1 MIRQLGRF
9 ASVGVAATLLH
20 VATALTASR
29 LGLSPHSANGAGFAA
44 ALALSYFGHGHYT
57 FGSEVEHRRHGPRFL
72 ATASLGLA
80 LSAAITQIITVW
92 LGAPLALAMGVVA
105 LAVPGATFLL
115 CKMWVFAPPQP
126 GGP

>member
-1 MIRQLGRF
+1 MIRLLGRF
-9 ASVGVAATLLH
+9 ASVGVAATLMH
-20 VATALTASR
+20 VATALAAAR
-29 LGLSPHSANGAGFAA
+29 LGLGPQSANGAGFAA

-57 FGSEVEHRRHGPRFL
+57 FGADVEHRRHGPRFL

-80 LSAAITQIITVW
+80 LSATITQVVAVW

-105 LAVPGATFLL
+105 VAVPGATFLL
-115 CKMWVFAPPQP
+115 CKLWVFAPPQP

>member
-20 VATALTASR
+20 VGTALAAAR
-29 LGLSPHSANGAGFAA
+29 LGLSPHAANGAGFAA
-44 ALALSYFGHGHYT
+44 ALTLSYLGHGHYT
-57 FGSEVEHRRHGPRFL
+57 FGAEVEHRRHGPRFL
-72 ATASLGLA
+72 ATASLGLV
-80 LSAAITQIITVW
+80 LSAAITQVVALW

-105 LAVPGATFLL
+105 VAVPGATFLL
-115 CKMWVFAPPQP
+115 CKLWVFAPPQP